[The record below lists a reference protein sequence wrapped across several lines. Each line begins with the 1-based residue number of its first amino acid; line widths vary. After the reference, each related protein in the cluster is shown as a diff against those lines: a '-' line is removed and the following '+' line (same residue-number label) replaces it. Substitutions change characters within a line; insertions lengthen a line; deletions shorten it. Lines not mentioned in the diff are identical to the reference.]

1 MKQITHLFLAALFL
15 LVSLPLSAQTAV
27 EIIQKAEEVRRGVN
41 SAQGEMTMTI
51 VRPTWERSMSMKSW
65 SKGDDYALI
74 LVTAPAKDKGM
85 ATLKREKQVWNWLP
99 KAQRTMKMPP
109 SAMSQSWMN
118 SDFTNDD
125 LVREASIITDY
136 THTLL
141 QDSVIEE
148 RVCWKIELIP
158 HEDTDIIW
166 GRVVSFIDKKDYITL
181 RSEFYDEDGYLVNIL
196 NASGVKTMGGK
207 PFATRMEMVPVEKE
221 GHKTIIEYKSL
232 QFDTRIPDNYFSVAN
247 LKRVR

>member
-1 MKQITHLFLAALFL
+1 MKQINHILLAAVFL
-15 LVSLPLSAQTAV
+15 LMSLPLSAQTVV

-41 SAQGEMTMTI
+41 SSQGEMTMTI
-51 VRPTWERSMSMKSW
+51 VRPTWTRSMTMKSW
-65 SKGDDYALI
+65 SKGEDYALI

-136 THTLL
+136 DHAILK
-141 QDSVIEE
+141 DSTIDG
-148 RVCWKIELIP
+148 RVCWKLELIP

-166 GRVVSFIDKKDYITL
+166 GKVISFIDKKDYITL
-181 RSEFYDEDGYLVNIL
+181 RSEFFDEDGYLVNIL
-196 NASGVKTMGGK
+196 NASDVKMMGGK
-207 PFATRMEMVPVEKE
+207 PFATRMEMIPVEKE
-221 GHKTIIEYKSL
+221 GHKTVMEYKSL
-232 QFDTRIPDNYFSVAN
+232 QFDTKIPENYFSVAN

>member
-1 MKQITHLFLAALFL
+1 MRQFTHILWAIGL
-15 LVSLPLSAQTAV
+15 LILSIPVTAQNAKD
-27 EIIQKAEEVRRGVN
+27 IIRKAEEVRRGVN

-51 VRPTWERSMSMKSW
+51 IRPNWTRSMSMKSW
-65 SKGDDYALI
+65 SSGDEYALI
-74 LVTAPAKDKGM
+74 LVTAPAKDKGI

-136 THTLL
+136 DQAVLK
-141 QDSVIEE
+141 DSVIEG
-148 RVCWKIELIP
+148 RTCWKIELIP
-158 HEDTDIIW
+158 HEDSDIIW
-166 GRVVSFIDKKDYITL
+166 GRVVSFIDQKDYLTL
-181 RSEFYDEDGYLVNIL
+181 RSEFFDEDGYLVNIL
-196 NASGVKTMGGK
+196 NASEVKVMGGK
-207 PFATRMEMVPVEKE
+207 TFATRMEMVPVEKK
-221 GHKTIIEYKSL
+221 GHKTVIEYKSL
-232 QFDTRIPDNYFSVAN
+232 QFDKKIPENYFSVAN